1 MRWRL
6 GLSLIWRALVTWD
19 SAALLLSKFMNFLVS
34 YFAVLFPKI
43 LTSFKIALL
52 AKKHGTSPNLWIK
65 TLHTSPSSEAG
76 KWSYEVYVCFS
87 TQCCWLF
94 SCLTSFFSLLP
105 GTTMYFI
112 TSSQEQVR
120 KRDQHF
126 ILSSLRNI
134 ITSTRWEYSTSSAG
148 STWSC
153 LFHRWS
159 LMLMKKMCAVMKM
172 GCPLLYRQWSDIG
185 N

>member
-1 MRWRL
+1 M
-6 GLSLIWRALVTWD
+6 TWD
-19 SAALLLSKFMNFLVS
+19 SVAVILSKFMNFLVS
-34 YFAVLFPKI
+34 YFAALFPKI

-52 AKKHGTSPNLWIK
+52 AKKHGTSPSLWIK
-65 TLHTSPSSEAG
+65 TAHKSKFRSWKMKLWGLCVFLYSMLL
-76 KWSYEVYVCFS
+76 VVFM
-87 TQCCWLF
+87 F
-94 SCLTSFFSLLP
+94 NIFFSLLP

-112 TSSQEQVR
+112 TSWQEQVR